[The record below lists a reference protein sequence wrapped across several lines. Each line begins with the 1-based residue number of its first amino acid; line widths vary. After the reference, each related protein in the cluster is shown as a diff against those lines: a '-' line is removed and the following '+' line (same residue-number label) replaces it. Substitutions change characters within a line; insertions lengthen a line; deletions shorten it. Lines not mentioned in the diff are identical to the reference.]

1 VSTDALISILQQIRD
16 QQKEQIVNYER
27 ALKTQEEAIALQ
39 RRGRR
44 TLLFLIIMPWVLA
57 LSLLILY
64 LVNSF
69 FL

>member
-1 VSTDALISILQQIRD
+1 LISILQQIRD

-39 RRGRR
+39 HRGRR

-57 LSLLILY
+57 LSLLILT
-64 LVNSF
+64 LLNSF
-69 FL
+69 FVY